1 MINRPLYVDKIM
13 AYTDTPFVKV
23 LTGVR
28 RCGKSTVLKMI
39 MEKLQQEHG
48 IPSERIVSMRFDSM
62 DYEDMTAKDMF
73 KAVKEKLNLTGRTYL
88 FLDEVQ
94 EIEGWEKVV
103 NSLATDYDVDLYV
116 TGSNSRM
123 MSSEIATY
131 LTGRYVSFR
140 IYTLSFQEYLE
151 FKKQYTQVKDSHA
164 ELADYIR
171 LGGFPATH
179 LREYSQD
186 EVYTIVRDIYNS
198 TIFSDIV
205 KKNQIRKIDQ
215 LERVVRYTF
224 ANVGNSFSAKS
235 ISDYLKSE
243 HRSIDNETVYS
254 YLEKLEKAYLLHRC
268 SRYDLRV
275 KDIHAELADYI
286 RLGGFPATHLREY
299 SQDEVYTIVRD
310 IYNSTIFSDIV
321 KKNQIRKIDQLERV
335 VRYTFANVGN
345 SFSAKSIS
353 DYLKSEHRSID
364 NETVYS
370 YLEKLEKAYLLHRC
384 SRYDLRGKEILKTQ
398 EKFYLADTAL
408 RYSVLGYTPDSVA
421 SSLENVVY
429 LELCRRGYTVTI
441 GKTPDGEVDFVAQKQ
456 NDRLYVQV
464 TQEIK
469 SEKTEKREYERL
481 LEIRDNYPK
490 YVLRTD
496 EFAGGNYQGIKSMH
510 IADFLLSAEY

>member
-1 MINRPLYVDKIM
+1 MHLRYHGTMEVVPMINRPLYVDKIM

-140 IYTLSFQEYLE
+140 IYTLSFQEY
-151 FKKQYTQVKDSHA
+151 
-164 ELADYIR
+164 
-171 LGGFPATH
+171 
-179 LREYSQD
+179 
-186 EVYTIVRDIYNS
+186 
-198 TIFSDIV
+198 
-205 KKNQIRKIDQ
+205 
-215 LERVVRYTF
+215 
-224 ANVGNSFSAKS
+224 
-235 ISDYLKSE
+235 
-243 HRSIDNETVYS
+243 
-254 YLEKLEKAYLLHRC
+254 
-268 SRYDLRV
+268 
-275 KDIHAELADYI
+275 
-286 RLGGFPATHLREY
+286 LREY

>member
-1 MINRPLYVDKIM
+1 
-13 AYTDTPFVKV
+13 
-23 LTGVR
+23 
-28 RCGKSTVLKMI
+28 
-39 MEKLQQEHG
+39 
-48 IPSERIVSMRFDSM
+48 
-62 DYEDMTAKDMF
+62 
-73 KAVKEKLNLTGRTYL
+73 
-88 FLDEVQ
+88 
-94 EIEGWEKVV
+94 
-103 NSLATDYDVDLYV
+103 
-116 TGSNSRM
+116 M

-151 FKKQYTQVKDSHA
+151 FKKQYTQ
-164 ELADYIR
+164 
-171 LGGFPATH
+171 
-179 LREYSQD
+179 
-186 EVYTIVRDIYNS
+186 
-198 TIFSDIV
+198 
-205 KKNQIRKIDQ
+205 
-215 LERVVRYTF
+215 
-224 ANVGNSFSAKS
+224 
-235 ISDYLKSE
+235 
-243 HRSIDNETVYS
+243 
-254 YLEKLEKAYLLHRC
+254 
-268 SRYDLRV
+268 V

-321 KKNQIRKIDQLERV
+321 KRNQIRKIDQLERV
-335 VRYTFANVGN
+335 VRYTFTNVGN

-429 LELCRRGYTVTI
+429 LELCRRGYDVTI

-510 IADFLLSAEY
+510 IADFLLSTEY